1 MAGVRELTAGER
13 VGGYEIE
20 QPIGRGGMGT
30 VYRGRDLESGELVA
44 LKRMSDARHAARF
57 EIEARLLSR
66 LDHPGIAHI
75 VDHFEQPAGVYN
87 VVMELIEGT
96 DLARTLWDRGTPGLP
111 VLDVLDWAREACEAV
126 RYLHDQQIVHADIK
140 PSNLV
145 LGEGRVVLVD
155 FGVARQIDSAAGAT
169 GTPRFMAPEVFA
181 GDPATPLSD
190 VFSLAATVWNLIA
203 ATPPV
208 YGEDRSLAERIPDV
222 TPALEDTL
230 RAGLAVAPGER
241 IASVEELAEALGAP
255 LEERR
260 GASLAAS
267 IEHAGVPRPLMESIA
282 RAAAGM
288 FEAAASSVAL
298 TDRDSGEL
306 VYVAAWGAGADE
318 VVGMRLAPGVGVVGA
333 VMASGDAQAVA
344 SCRADP
350 RFAASVASRTRYTPH
365 TMLVVPLRRAGAT
378 IGALSVLDRRDG
390 APYEPANIPRG
401 ELFADVAVAALG

>member
-1 MAGVRELTAGER
+1 MAAVRELTPGER

-30 VYRGRDLESGELVA
+30 VYRGRDVESGEPVA

-145 LGEGRVVLVD
+145 LGDGRVVLVD
-155 FGVARQIDSAAGAT
+155 FGVARPIDSAAGAT

-190 VFSLAATVWNLIA
+190 VYQPGRHGLEPDRGHAAGVRGGSPAGRAHPGRDAGARGHA
-203 ATPPV
+203 ARRP
-208 YGEDRSLAERIPDV
+208 GGGARRAHRIG
-222 TPALEDTL
+222 
-230 RAGLAVAPGER
+230 R
-241 IASVEELAEALGAP
+241 GA
-255 LEERR
+255 RR
-260 GASLAAS
+260 GAGGAA
-267 IEHAGVPRPLMESIA
+267 R
-282 RAAAGM
+282 
-288 FEAAASSVAL
+288 
-298 TDRDSGEL
+298 
-306 VYVAAWGAGADE
+306 
-318 VVGMRLAPGVGVVGA
+318 
-333 VMASGDAQAVA
+333 
-344 SCRADP
+344 
-350 RFAASVASRTRYTPH
+350 
-365 TMLVVPLRRAGAT
+365 
-378 IGALSVLDRRDG
+378 G
-390 APYEPANIPRG
+390 APRR
-401 ELFADVAVAALG
+401 VAGREHRVRRRCRDR